1 MQVVA
6 KNINDYTREL
16 KVDLTWEE
24 VQPNFNKAAKA
35 FSKKI
40 KMPGFRPGRVPMER
54 LLSQF
59 QANIEAEFMDA
70 NFQKYYLAAVQEKK
84 LMPVN
89 KAEIKDVDFR
99 MNQDFSF
106 TATFEVE
113 PEIVIPNMKKN
124 SLQVNRTNYLHDD
137 QDIED
142 AILQLRKA
150 QASIVTIEDGAK
162 EGDYLVCSLQKLD
175 DSGVPIIGKK
185 FENQYLRVGNGS
197 FTDDQK
203 DKLIGLKSGETA
215 RLRLPVNEDG
225 GDADYDL
232 VVDRVEREN
241 LPELNDDFLK
251 TVNPDLNSVDSL
263 RKDVEKKII
272 ENFKERSQ
280 TAYERELSDKA
291 IEFVNPAFAPSMVEN
306 YLENLVEDVKKQN
319 NGEPLDEAK
328 VKEQYKS
335 VAERN
340 VKWYSIR
347 KEIINSQEMRVEKE
361 DVEEE
366 ILRLIQRTPK
376 SEKEIKRFY
385 KKPSNKKR
393 IEDDLME
400 KKILNYLEQFT
411 QVKEV
416 DVETKKLR
424 ENANVNE

>member
-40 KMPGFRPGRVPMER
+40 KMHGFRPGKVPMER
-54 LLSQF
+54 LLNQF

-89 KAEIKDVDFR
+89 KAEIKDVNFR
-99 MNQDFSF
+99 MNEDFSF

-113 PEIVIPNMKKN
+113 PEVVIPSMKKK
-124 SLQVNRTNYLHDD
+124 SLQVNKTNYLHDD

-232 VVDRVEREN
+232 VVGRVEREN

-251 TVNPDLNSVDSL
+251 IVNPDLDSVDSL

-280 TAYERELSDKA
+280 TAYEKELSDKA
-291 IEFVNPAFAPSMVEN
+291 IDFVNPSFAPSMVEN
-306 YLENLVEDVKKQN
+306 YLENLIEDVKKQN
-319 NGEPLDEAK
+319 NGEPLDESK
-328 VKEQYKS
+328 VKEQYKP

-347 KEIINSQEMRVEKE
+347 KELIHSQEMKVEKV
-361 DVEEE
+361 DVEDE

-400 KKILNYLEQFT
+400 KKILSYLEQFT

-424 ENANVNE
+424 ENENVN

>member
-241 LPELNDDFLK
+241 LPELNDDFIK

-291 IEFVNPAFAPSMVEN
+291 IDFVNPAFAPSMVEN

-319 NGEPLDEAK
+319 NGEPLDESK

-340 VKWYSIR
+340 VKWYAIR
-347 KEIINSQEMRVEKE
+347 KELINSQEMKVEKE

-366 ILRLIQRTPK
+366 ISRLIQRTPK

-424 ENANVNE
+424 ENANVN

>member
-40 KMPGFRPGRVPMER
+40 KMPGFRPGKVPMER
-54 LLSQF
+54 LLNQF

-241 LPELNDDFLK
+241 LPELNDDFIK

-291 IEFVNPAFAPSMVEN
+291 IDFVNPAFAPSMVEN

-319 NGEPLDEAK
+319 NGEPLDESK

-347 KEIINSQEMRVEKE
+347 KELINSQEMKVEKE

-424 ENANVNE
+424 ENANVN

>member
-1 MQVVA
+1 
-6 KNINDYTREL
+6 
-16 KVDLTWEE
+16 
-24 VQPNFNKAAKA
+24 
-35 FSKKI
+35 
-40 KMPGFRPGRVPMER
+40 MER
-54 LLSQF
+54 LLNQF

-89 KAEIKDVDFR
+89 KAEIKDVNFR
-99 MNQDFSF
+99 MNENFSF

-113 PEIVIPNMKKN
+113 PELTIPNMKKN

-162 EGDYLVCSLQKLD
+162 EGDYLVCTLQKLD

-185 FENQYLRVGNGS
+185 FENQYLRVGKGS

-232 VVDRVEREN
+232 VVGKVEREN
-241 LPELNDDFLK
+241 LPELNNDFLK
-251 TVNPDLNSVDSL
+251 IVNPDLDSVDSL

-291 IEFVNPAFAPSMVEN
+291 IDFVNPSFAPSMVAN
-306 YLENLVEDVKKQN
+306 YLENLLEDVKKQN
-319 NGEPLDEAK
+319 NGEPLDESK
-328 VKEQYKS
+328 VKEQYKP

-347 KEIINSQEMRVEKE
+347 KELIHSQDMKVEKV
-361 DVEEE
+361 DVEDE

-400 KKILNYLEQFT
+400 KKIFSYLEQFT

-416 DVETKKLR
+416 NLETKKLR
-424 ENANVNE
+424 ENENAN

>member
-1 MQVVA
+1 VQVVA

-241 LPELNDDFLK
+241 LPELNDDFIK

-347 KEIINSQEMRVEKE
+347 REIINSQEMKVEKE

-366 ILRLIQRTPK
+366 ISRLIQRTPK

-393 IEDDLME
+393 IEDDLLE

-424 ENANVNE
+424 ENANVN

>member
-54 LLSQF
+54 LLNQF

-232 VVDRVEREN
+232 VVGRVEREN
-241 LPELNDDFLK
+241 LPELNDDFIK

-291 IEFVNPAFAPSMVEN
+291 IDFVNPAFAPSMVEN

-347 KEIINSQEMRVEKE
+347 REIINSQEMKVEKE

-366 ILRLIQRTPK
+366 ISRLIQRTPK

-424 ENANVNE
+424 ENANVN

>member
-291 IEFVNPAFAPSMVEN
+291 IDFVNPAFAPSMVEN

-347 KEIINSQEMRVEKE
+347 KEIINSQEMKVEKE

-424 ENANVNE
+424 ENTNVN

>member
-241 LPELNDDFLK
+241 LPELNDDFIK

-291 IEFVNPAFAPSMVEN
+291 IDFVNPAFAPSMVEN

-319 NGEPLDEAK
+319 NGEPLDEG
-328 VKEQYKS
+328 
-335 VAERN
+335 
-340 VKWYSIR
+340 
-347 KEIINSQEMRVEKE
+347 
-361 DVEEE
+361 
-366 ILRLIQRTPK
+366 
-376 SEKEIKRFY
+376 
-385 KKPSNKKR
+385 
-393 IEDDLME
+393 
-400 KKILNYLEQFT
+400 
-411 QVKEV
+411 
-416 DVETKKLR
+416 
-424 ENANVNE
+424 

>member
-1 MQVVA
+1 VQVVA

-40 KMPGFRPGRVPMER
+40 KMPGFRPGKVPMER
-54 LLSQF
+54 LLNQF

-89 KAEIKDVDFR
+89 KAEIKDVNFR
-99 MNQDFSF
+99 MNEDFSF

-113 PEIVIPNMKKN
+113 PEVVIPSMKKK
-124 SLQVNRTNYLHDD
+124 SLQVNKTNYLHDD

-232 VVDRVEREN
+232 VVGRVEREN

-251 TVNPDLNSVDSL
+251 IVNPDLDSVDSL

-280 TAYERELSDKA
+280 TAYEKELSDKA
-291 IEFVNPAFAPSMVEN
+291 IDFVNPSFAPSMVEN
-306 YLENLVEDVKKQN
+306 YLENLIEDVKKQN
-319 NGEPLDEAK
+319 NGEPLDESK
-328 VKEQYKS
+328 VKEQYKP

-347 KEIINSQEMRVEKE
+347 KELIHSQEMKVEKV
-361 DVEEE
+361 DVEDE

-400 KKILNYLEQFT
+400 KKILSYLEQFT

-424 ENANVNE
+424 ENENAN

>member
-215 RLRLPVNEDG
+215 RLRLPVNEEG

-241 LPELNDDFLK
+241 LPELNDDFIK

-291 IEFVNPAFAPSMVEN
+291 IDFVNPAFAPSMVEN

-347 KEIINSQEMRVEKE
+347 REIINSQEMKVEKE

-366 ILRLIQRTPK
+366 ISRLIQRTPK

-424 ENANVNE
+424 ENTNVN

>member
-241 LPELNDDFLK
+241 LPELNDDFIK
-251 TVNPDLNSVDSL
+251 TVNPDLNSVGSL

-291 IEFVNPAFAPSMVEN
+291 IDFVNPAFAPSMVEN

-347 KEIINSQEMRVEKE
+347 REIINSQEMKVEKE

-366 ILRLIQRTPK
+366 ILSLIQRTPK

-424 ENANVNE
+424 ENANVN

>member
-6 KNINDYTREL
+6 KNINDHTREL

-40 KMPGFRPGRVPMER
+40 KMPGFRPGKVPMER
-54 LLSQF
+54 LLNQF

-89 KAEIKDVDFR
+89 KAEIKDVNFR
-99 MNQDFSF
+99 MNEDFSF

-113 PEIVIPNMKKN
+113 PEIVIPSMKKN

-142 AILQLRKA
+142 AIIQLRKA
-150 QASIVTIEDGAK
+150 RASIVTIEDGAK

-203 DKLIGLKSGETA
+203 DKLMGLKSGETA

-241 LPELNDDFLK
+241 LPELNDDFIK

-291 IEFVNPAFAPSMVEN
+291 IDFVNPAFAPSMVKN

-319 NGEPLDEAK
+319 NGEPLDESK

-347 KEIINSQEMRVEKE
+347 KELINSQEMKVEKE
-361 DVEEE
+361 NVEEE

-424 ENANVNE
+424 ENANVN

>member
-40 KMPGFRPGRVPMER
+40 KMPGFRPGKVPMER

-89 KAEIKDVDFR
+89 KAEIKDVNFR
-99 MNQDFSF
+99 MNEDFSF

-113 PEIVIPNMKKN
+113 PEVVIPSMKKK
-124 SLQVNRTNYLHDD
+124 SLQVNKTNYLHDD

-232 VVDRVEREN
+232 VVSRVEREN

-251 TVNPDLNSVDSL
+251 TVNPDLDSLDAL

-291 IEFVNPAFAPSMVEN
+291 IDFVNPAFAPSMVEN

-319 NGEPLDEAK
+319 NGEPLDESK

-347 KEIINSQEMRVEKE
+347 KELIHSQEMKVEKK
-361 DVEEE
+361 DVEDE

-393 IEDDLME
+393 VEDDLME

-411 QVKEV
+411 EVKEIN
-416 DVETKKLR
+416 VETKKLR
-424 ENANVNE
+424 ENENAN

>member
-1 MQVVA
+1 MQVVS
-6 KNINDYTREL
+6 KNINDYTIEL

-40 KMPGFRPGRVPMER
+40 KMPGFRPGKVPMER
-54 LLSQF
+54 LLNQF
-59 QANIEAEFMDA
+59 RANIEAEFMDA

-89 KAEIKDVDFR
+89 KADIKDVNFR
-99 MNQDFSF
+99 MNENFSF

-113 PEIVIPNMKKN
+113 PEVVIPSMKKD

-203 DKLIGLKSGETA
+203 DKLIGLKSSETA
-215 RLRLPVNEDG
+215 RMRLPVNEDG

-241 LPELNDDFLK
+241 LPELNNDFLK
-251 TVNPDLNSVDSL
+251 TVNPDLDTIDSL

-291 IEFVNPAFAPSMVEN
+291 IDFVNPSYAPSMVEN
-306 YLENLVEDVKKQN
+306 YLENLVQDVKKQN
-319 NGEPLDEAK
+319 NGEPLDESK
-328 VKEQYKS
+328 VKEQYKPI
-335 VAERN
+335 AERN

-347 KEIINSQEMRVEKE
+347 KELINSQELKIEKE
-361 DVEEE
+361 DVEDE
-366 ILRLIQRTPK
+366 ISRLIQRTPK

-400 KKILNYLEQFT
+400 QKILNYLEQFI

-424 ENANVNE
+424 EHKNAN

>member
-6 KNINDYTREL
+6 KNINDHTREL

-40 KMPGFRPGRVPMER
+40 KMPGFRPGKIPMKR
-54 LLSQF
+54 LLNQF

-89 KAEIKDVDFR
+89 KAEIKDVNFR
-99 MNQDFSF
+99 MNEDFSF

-113 PEIVIPNMKKN
+113 PEIVIPSMKKN

-232 VVDRVEREN
+232 VVGRVEREN
-241 LPELNDDFLK
+241 LPELNDDFIK

-291 IEFVNPAFAPSMVEN
+291 IDFINPAFAPSMVEN

-319 NGEPLDEAK
+319 NGEPLDESK

-347 KEIINSQEMRVEKE
+347 KELINSQEMKVEKE

-424 ENANVNE
+424 ENANVS

>member
-16 KVDLTWEE
+16 RVDLTWEE

-40 KMPGFRPGRVPMER
+40 KMPGFRPGKVPMAR
-54 LLSQF
+54 LLNQF

-89 KAEIKDVDFR
+89 KAEIKDVNFR
-99 MNQDFSF
+99 MNEDFSF

-113 PEIVIPNMKKN
+113 PEVVIPSMKKK
-124 SLQVNRTNYLHDD
+124 SLQVNKTNYLHDD

-197 FTDDQK
+197 FTDNQK

-232 VVDRVEREN
+232 VVSRVEREN

-251 TVNPDLNSVDSL
+251 TVNPDLDSLDAL

-291 IEFVNPAFAPSMVEN
+291 IDFVNPAFAPSMVEN

-319 NGEPLDEAK
+319 NGEPLDESK

-347 KEIINSQEMRVEKE
+347 KELIHSQEMKVEKK
-361 DVEEE
+361 DVEDE

-393 IEDDLME
+393 VEDDLME

-411 QVKEV
+411 EVKEIN
-416 DVETKKLR
+416 VETKKLR
-424 ENANVNE
+424 ENENAN

>member
-1 MQVVA
+1 MYLPA
-6 KNINDYTREL
+6 PTKSL
-16 KVDLTWEE
+16 
-24 VQPNFNKAAKA
+24 
-35 FSKKI
+35 SKKI

-241 LPELNDDFLK
+241 LPELNNDFIK

-291 IEFVNPAFAPSMVEN
+291 IDFVNPAFAPSMVEN

-319 NGEPLDEAK
+319 NGEPLDETK

-347 KEIINSQEMRVEKE
+347 KEIINSQEMKVEKE

-366 ILRLIQRTPK
+366 ISRLIQRTPK

-424 ENANVNE
+424 ENANVN

>member
-40 KMPGFRPGRVPMER
+40 KMPGFRPGKVPMER

-291 IEFVNPAFAPSMVEN
+291 IDFINPVFAPSMVEN

-347 KEIINSQEMRVEKE
+347 KEIINSQEMKVEKE

-366 ILRLIQRTPK
+366 ILRLIQRAPK

-416 DVETKKLR
+416 DVETKNLR
-424 ENANVNE
+424 ENANVN

>member
-1 MQVVA
+1 VQVVA

-306 YLENLVEDVKKQN
+306 YLENLFEDVKKQN

-393 IEDDLME
+393 IEDDLLE

-424 ENANVNE
+424 ENANVN

>member
-16 KVDLTWEE
+16 KVDFTWEE

-54 LLSQF
+54 LLTQF

-70 NFQKYYLAAVQEKK
+70 NFQKYYLAAVQDKK

-89 KAEIKDVDFR
+89 KAEIKDLDFR
-99 MNQDFSF
+99 MHQDFSF

-197 FTDDQK
+197 FTDAQK

-251 TVNPDLNSVDSL
+251 TVNPDLNSVDLL

-280 TAYERELSDKA
+280 TAYERELSDKE
-291 IEFVNPAFAPSMVEN
+291 IDFVNPAFAPSMVEN

-319 NGEPLDEAK
+319 NGEPMDEAK

-347 KEIINSQEMRVEKE
+347 KEIINSQEMKVEKE
-361 DVEEE
+361 DVEKE

-385 KKPSNKKR
+385 KKPSNKMR

-424 ENANVNE
+424 ENANVN

>member
-232 VVDRVEREN
+232 VVDRVEREI

-291 IEFVNPAFAPSMVEN
+291 IDFVNPAFAPSMVEN

-424 ENANVNE
+424 ENTNVN

>member
-232 VVDRVEREN
+232 IVDRVEREN
-241 LPELNDDFLK
+241 LPEFNDDFLK

-263 RKDVEKKII
+263 RKDVKKKII

-347 KEIINSQEMRVEKE
+347 REIINSQEMKVEKE

-366 ILRLIQRTPK
+366 ISRLIQRTPK

>member
-272 ENFKERSQ
+272 ENFKERSK

-291 IEFVNPAFAPSMVEN
+291 IDFVNPAFAPSMVEN

-347 KEIINSQEMRVEKE
+347 KEIINSQEMKVEKE

-424 ENANVNE
+424 ENANVN

>member
-40 KMPGFRPGRVPMER
+40 KMPGFRPGKVPMER
-54 LLSQF
+54 LLNQF

-89 KAEIKDVDFR
+89 KAEIKDVNFR
-99 MNQDFSF
+99 MNEDFSF

-113 PEIVIPNMKKN
+113 PEVVIPSMKKK
-124 SLQVNRTNYLHDD
+124 SLQVNKTNYLHDD

-232 VVDRVEREN
+232 VVGRVEREN

-251 TVNPDLNSVDSL
+251 IVNPDLDSVDSL

-280 TAYERELSDKA
+280 TAYEKELSDKA
-291 IEFVNPAFAPSMVEN
+291 IDFVNPSFAPSMVEN
-306 YLENLVEDVKKQN
+306 YLENLIEDVKKQN
-319 NGEPLDEAK
+319 NGEPLDESK
-328 VKEQYKS
+328 VKEQYKP

-347 KEIINSQEMRVEKE
+347 KELIHSQEMKVEKV
-361 DVEEE
+361 DVEDE

-400 KKILNYLEQFT
+400 KKILSYLEQFT

-424 ENANVNE
+424 ENENAN

>member
-203 DKLIGLKSGETA
+203 DKLIGMKSGETA

-241 LPELNDDFLK
+241 LPELNDDFIK

-291 IEFVNPAFAPSMVEN
+291 IDFVNPAFAPSMVEN
-306 YLENLVEDVKKQN
+306 YLENVVEDVKKQN
-319 NGEPLDEAK
+319 NGEPLDESK

-340 VKWYSIR
+340 VKWYAIR
-347 KEIINSQEMRVEKE
+347 KELINSQEMKVEKE

-366 ILRLIQRTPK
+366 ILKLIQRTPK

-416 DVETKKLR
+416 DVETKNLR
-424 ENANVNE
+424 ENANVN

>member
-241 LPELNDDFLK
+241 LPELNDDFIK

-291 IEFVNPAFAPSMVEN
+291 IDFVNPAFAPSMVEN

-347 KEIINSQEMRVEKE
+347 REIINSQEMKVEKE

-366 ILRLIQRTPK
+366 ISRLIQRTPK

-424 ENANVNE
+424 ENTNVN

>member
-1 MQVVA
+1 VQVVA

-40 KMPGFRPGRVPMER
+40 KIPGFRPGKVPIER
-54 LLSQF
+54 LLNQF

-84 LMPVN
+84 LIPVN
-89 KAEIKDVDFR
+89 KAEIKDVNFR
-99 MNQDFSF
+99 MNEDFSF
-106 TATFEVE
+106 IATFEIE
-113 PEIVIPNMKKN
+113 PEVMIPSMKED

-185 FENQYLRVGNGS
+185 FENQYLKVGNGS

-203 DKLIGLKSGETA
+203 DKLIGLKSSETA
-215 RLRLPVNEDG
+215 RMRLPVNEDG

-241 LPELNDDFLK
+241 LPELNNDFLK
-251 TVNPDLNSVDSL
+251 TVNPDLDTIDSL

-280 TAYERELSDKA
+280 TAYERELSDKV
-291 IEFVNPAFAPSMVEN
+291 IDFVNPAYAPSMVEN
-306 YLENLVEDVKKQN
+306 YLENLVQDVKKQN
-319 NGEPLDEAK
+319 NGEPLDESK
-328 VKEQYKS
+328 VKEQYKPI
-335 VAERN
+335 AERN

-347 KEIINSQEMRVEKE
+347 KKLINSQDLIVKKK
-361 DVEEE
+361 DVEDE

-393 IEDDLME
+393 VEDDLME
-400 KKILNYLEQFT
+400 KKILNYLEQFI

-424 ENANVNE
+424 ENKNAN

>member
-40 KMPGFRPGRVPMER
+40 KMPGFRPGKVPMER
-54 LLSQF
+54 LLNQF

-89 KAEIKDVDFR
+89 KAEIKDVNFR
-99 MNQDFSF
+99 MNEDFSF

-113 PEIVIPNMKKN
+113 PEVVIPSMKKK
-124 SLQVNRTNYLHDD
+124 SLQVNKTNYLHDD

-232 VVDRVEREN
+232 VVSRVEREN

-251 TVNPDLNSVDSL
+251 TVNPDLDSLDAL

-291 IEFVNPAFAPSMVEN
+291 IDFVNPAFAPSMVEN

-319 NGEPLDEAK
+319 NGEPLDESK

-347 KEIINSQEMRVEKE
+347 KELIHSQEMKVEKK
-361 DVEEE
+361 DVEDE

-393 IEDDLME
+393 VEDDLME

-411 QVKEV
+411 EVKEIN
-416 DVETKKLR
+416 VETKKLR
-424 ENANVNE
+424 ENENAN

>member
-6 KNINDYTREL
+6 KNINDHTREL

-40 KMPGFRPGRVPMER
+40 KMPGFRPGKVPMER
-54 LLSQF
+54 LLNQF

-89 KAEIKDVDFR
+89 KAEIKDVNFR
-99 MNQDFSF
+99 MNEDFSF

-113 PEIVIPNMKKN
+113 PEIVIPSMKKN

-162 EGDYLVCSLQKLD
+162 EGDYLVCSLQKID

-232 VVDRVEREN
+232 VVGRVEREN
-241 LPELNDDFLK
+241 LPELNDDFIK

-291 IEFVNPAFAPSMVEN
+291 IDFVNPAFAPSMVEN

-319 NGEPLDEAK
+319 NGEPLDESK

-347 KEIINSQEMRVEKE
+347 KELINSQEMKVEKE

-424 ENANVNE
+424 ENANVS

>member
-40 KMPGFRPGRVPMER
+40 KMPGFRPGKVPMER
-54 LLSQF
+54 LLNQF

-89 KAEIKDVDFR
+89 KAEIKDVNFR
-99 MNQDFSF
+99 MNEDFSF

-113 PEIVIPNMKKN
+113 PEVVIPSMKKK
-124 SLQVNRTNYLHDD
+124 SLQVNKTNYLHDD

-162 EGDYLVCSLQKLD
+162 EGDYLVCTLQKLD

-232 VVDRVEREN
+232 VVSRVEREN

-251 TVNPDLNSVDSL
+251 TVNPDLDSLDAL

-291 IEFVNPAFAPSMVEN
+291 IDFVNPAFAPSMVEN

-319 NGEPLDEAK
+319 NGEPLDESK

-347 KEIINSQEMRVEKE
+347 KELIHSQEMKIVKV
-361 DVEEE
+361 DVEDE

-400 KKILNYLEQFT
+400 KKILSYLEQFT

-424 ENANVNE
+424 ENENVN

>member
-215 RLRLPVNEDG
+215 RLRLPVNEEG

-241 LPELNDDFLK
+241 LPELNDDFIK

-291 IEFVNPAFAPSMVEN
+291 IDFVNPAFAPSMVEN

-347 KEIINSQEMRVEKE
+347 REIINSQEMKVEKE

-366 ILRLIQRTPK
+366 ISRLIQRTPK

>member
-1 MQVVA
+1 VQVVA
-6 KNINDYTREL
+6 KNINDFTREL

-203 DKLIGLKSGETA
+203 DKLIGMKSGETA

-241 LPELNDDFLK
+241 LPELNDDFIK

-291 IEFVNPAFAPSMVEN
+291 IDFVNPAFAPSMVEN

-319 NGEPLDEAK
+319 NGEPMDEAK

-347 KEIINSQEMRVEKE
+347 KEIINSQEMKVEKE
-361 DVEEE
+361 DIEEE

-424 ENANVNE
+424 ENANVN

>member
-232 VVDRVEREN
+232 LVDRVEREN

-251 TVNPDLNSVDSL
+251 TVNPDLNSVDLL

-291 IEFVNPAFAPSMVEN
+291 IDFVNPVFAPSMVEN

-319 NGEPLDEAK
+319 NGEPMDEAK

-347 KEIINSQEMRVEKE
+347 KEIISSQEMKVEKE
-361 DVEEE
+361 DVEKE

-424 ENANVNE
+424 ENANVN

>member
-16 KVDLTWEE
+16 KVDLAWKE

-40 KMPGFRPGRVPMER
+40 KMPGFRPGKVPMER
-54 LLSQF
+54 LLNQF

-89 KAEIKDVDFR
+89 KAEIKDVNFR
-99 MNQDFSF
+99 MNEDFSF

-142 AILQLRKA
+142 AILQLRKS

-203 DKLIGLKSGETA
+203 DKMIGLNSGETA

-291 IEFVNPAFAPSMVEN
+291 IDFVNPAFAPSMVEN

-347 KEIINSQEMRVEKE
+347 KEIINSQEMKVEKE

-424 ENANVNE
+424 ENANVN

>member
-6 KNINDYTREL
+6 KNINDHTREL

-40 KMPGFRPGRVPMER
+40 KMPGFRPGKVPMER
-54 LLSQF
+54 LLNQF

-84 LMPVN
+84 LIPVN
-89 KAEIKDVDFR
+89 KAEIKDVNFR
-99 MNQDFSF
+99 MSEDFSF

-113 PEIVIPNMKKN
+113 PEIVIPSMKKN

-162 EGDYLVCSLQKLD
+162 EGDYLVCSLQKID

-232 VVDRVEREN
+232 VVGRVEREN
-241 LPELNDDFLK
+241 LPELNDDFIK

-291 IEFVNPAFAPSMVEN
+291 IDFVNPAFAPSMVEN

-319 NGEPLDEAK
+319 NGEPLDESK

-347 KEIINSQEMRVEKE
+347 KELINSQEMKVEKE

-424 ENANVNE
+424 ENANVS

>member
-241 LPELNDDFLK
+241 LPELNDDFIK

-291 IEFVNPAFAPSMVEN
+291 IDFVNPAFAPSMVEN

-319 NGEPLDEAK
+319 NGEPLDESK

-347 KEIINSQEMRVEKE
+347 KELINSQEMKVEKE

-424 ENANVNE
+424 ENANVN